1 MSDSDEPFHRGERLV
16 QDRVGVGARMAVAGR
31 HAIRDHMSEQHREFF
46 ESLPFVVVGSAD
58 DFGQPWASVL
68 AGPPGFMTAAS
79 PHMLTVRALPLDGD
93 PLVLAPGRPVGLLGI
108 EPHTRRR
115 NRMNG
120 VVHNVDSAGFA
131 VRVQQSF
138 GNCPKYIVPRE
149 ASFSPRVPGE
159 VVRSSGLD
167 EVAVRMLRSADTF
180 FIASA
185 YPAGDGESRSHGV
198 DVSHRGGEPGFI
210 SVEDGVLRVPDYVG
224 NNYFNTLGNL
234 AVNPRAGLLVIDWE
248 SGDLLFLAV
257 TVEILWEGEEVER
270 VRGARR
276 VLVMRVMEAV
286 KLMSKL
292 PLRWS

>member
-1 MSDSDEPFHRGERLV
+1 MSDSEEPFHRGERLV
-16 QDRVGVGARMAVAGR
+16 QERVGVRDRMGVAGR
-31 HAIRDHMSEQHREFF
+31 HSIRTYMPEQHREFF
-46 ESLPFVVVGSAD
+46 EQLPFVVVGSVD
-58 DFGQPWASVL
+58 DSGQPWASVL

-79 PHMLTVRALPLDGD
+79 PQMLTVRALPLAGD
-93 PLVLAPGRPVGLLGI
+93 PLVLTAGRPVGLLGI
-108 EPHTRRR
+108 EPQTRRR

-120 VVHNVDSAGFA
+120 VVHSVDSAGFA

-159 VVRSSGLD
+159 VVRSTGLD

-185 YPAGDGESRSHGV
+185 YPAGEGEARSHGV

-234 AVNPRAGLLVIDWE
+234 ALNPRAGLLVIDWE

-257 TVEILWEGEEVER
+257 TVEIVWEGAEVER
-270 VRGARR
+270 VNGARR
-276 VLVMRVMEAV
+276 VLVMWVAEV
-286 KLMSKL
+286 KILNRASKL
-292 PLRWS
+292 R